1 MKRCYVCKETKSLSE
16 FGSDRAKKDGHSAEC
31 RPCRKIL
38 NRKYRSNN
46 KEKLKEMR
54 KEHDKKYIRNNL
66 PKVREWNR
74 NNKRKYRQEPAFK
87 FMDSVSTHV
96 WMILKR
102 QGSSK
107 NGESVLQHLPY
118 TKKELEQHLVSQFTE
133 GMTLDNYGLDG
144 WHIDHIIPQSKLL
157 YDSMD
162 HPNFQK
168 CWALENLQPLW
179 AADNRRKGNKIL

>member
-1 MKRCYVCKETKSLSE
+1 MKRCYVCKETKPLSE
-16 FGSDRAKKDGHSAEC
+16 FGSDRAKKDGQTDEC

-38 NRKYRSNN
+38 NRQYRSNN

-74 NNKRKYRQEPAFK
+74 NNKRKYRHEPAFK
-87 FMDSVSTHV
+87 FMDTISTHV

-107 NGESVLQHLPY
+107 KGESILQYLPY
-118 TKKELEQHLVSQFTE
+118 TKEELVQHLVSKFTE
-133 GMTLDNYGLDG
+133 GMTLDNYGVGG
-144 WHIDHIIPQSKLL
+144 WHIDHIIPQSKLI
-157 YDSMD
+157 YNSMD

-179 AADNRRKGNKIL
+179 AEDNWSKSNKIL

>member
-1 MKRCYVCKETKSLSE
+1 MKRCYRCKETKPLSA
-16 FGSDRAKKDGHSAEC
+16 FCKNRAKKDGHADEC
-31 RPCRKIL
+31 RLCRKEDK
-38 NRKYRSNN
+38 RK
-46 KEKLKEMR
+46 R
-54 KEHDKKYIRNNL
+54 KENNPEREKEIRKEYDKKYYQ
-66 PKVREWNR
+66 
-74 NNKRKYRQEPAFK
+74 NNKDLYRVWVRNQKRRERQDPAFRL
-87 FMDSVSTHV
+87 MENVSKRV

-107 NGESVLQHLPY
+107 KGESVMKYLPW
-118 TKKELEQHLVSQFTE
+118 TKEELEQHLVSQFTE
-133 GMTLDNYGLDG
+133 GMTLDNYGE

-179 AADNRRKGNKIL
+179 AIDNILKSDKIL